1 MIVVVDA
8 VEDSAVVIVMVIM
21 TTIVMYVGSESDDT
35 SEYSELTIRRK
46 WNNKWAEECIDT

>member
-1 MIVVVDA
+1 
-8 VEDSAVVIVMVIM
+8 VIM